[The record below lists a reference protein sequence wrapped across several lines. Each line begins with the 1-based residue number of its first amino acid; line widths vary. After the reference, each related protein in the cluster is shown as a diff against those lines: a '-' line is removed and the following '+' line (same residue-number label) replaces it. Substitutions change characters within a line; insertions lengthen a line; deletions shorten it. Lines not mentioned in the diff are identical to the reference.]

1 MKKIEEVC
9 ERAQYALWNRFWDN
23 EKEVFVNH
31 YPVKEEES
39 WIYWW
44 HAHAL
49 DALLDGFVR
58 TKETY
63 YLERFEVEYEGAFR
77 ENGGTF
83 LHNWYDDMEW
93 MTLALIRA
101 FDITGEKGT

>member
-63 YLERFEVEYEGAFR
+63 YPVSYTHLDVYKRQGGAS
-77 ENGGTF
+77 EMLDGQ
-83 LHNWYDDMEW
+83 
-93 MTLALIRA
+93 
-101 FDITGEKGT
+101 

>member
-1 MKKIEEVC
+1 MAGKGSFVSGAELTEEVQAAEEEEKKMCIRDRVC

-23 EKEVFVNH
+23 EKEVFVKH
-31 YPVKEEES
+31 YPVNEEES

-63 YLERFEVEYEGAFR
+63 YLERFEAE
-77 ENGGTF
+77 
-83 LHNWYDDMEW
+83 
-93 MTLALIRA
+93 
-101 FDITGEKGT
+101 

>member
-63 YLERFEVEYEGAFR
+63 YLERFEVEYEEPSGK
-77 ENGGTF
+77 
-83 LHNWYDDMEW
+83 MEEPSC
-93 MTLALIRA
+93 
-101 FDITGEKGT
+101 ITGMMIWSG